1 MKIQAVRGFK
11 DWLPQDFVKYEYLIE
26 LAKDI
31 LKTYNY
37 KEIKIPI
44 LEKTELFVR
53 SIGEFTDI
61 VQKETYTF
69 QDRNKDFLT
78 LRPEA
83 TAGICRMIIEKG
95 LFVNPKPLKFFT
107 VGPMFRHERPQK
119 GRLREFFQID
129 VELFTELNPFLEAEI
144 IFLALEILKAPFSF
158 KNSNSEIYTLE
169 LNSLGCPKCRPKYK
183 EELLKFL
190 EKNKENLCETC
201 KSRLKRNPLRILD
214 CKIETCKKIVAKSP
228 IITEYLCEDCKNH
241 FKNLKEI
248 FDFMKIKYIE
258 NPRLVRGLDYYVR
271 TIFEIKAKGLG
282 AQDTVAAGG
291 RYDYLLE
298 ELGGQHLPAIGFAIG
313 LERWAISIF
322 GDEENKGILNLDN
335 ILDRLNPDIFIVL
348 LGKKFLI
355 KGFQLAAL
363 LRKEDLRCE
372 VTYEEKSLK
381 SQLKNADKLSAK
393 YSLILGEEEW
403 EKGSVILKNM
413 RKSVQENI
421 DFKNLEDLAKKISKK
436 VKNET

>member
-11 DWLPQDFVKYEYLIE
+11 DWLPEDFVKYEYLIE

-95 LFVNPKPLKFFT
+95 LFVSPKPLKFFT
-107 VGPMFRHERPQK
+107 IGPMFRHERPQK

-144 IFLALEILKAPFSF
+144 IFLALEILKAPLTF
-158 KNSNSEIYTLE
+158 KNSKSEIYTLE
-169 LNSLGCPKCRPKYK
+169 LNSLGCLKCRPKYK

-214 CKIETCKKIVAKSP
+214 CKIETCKEIIAKSP
-228 IITEYLCEDCKNH
+228 VITEYLCEDCKKH

-248 FDFMKIKYIE
+248 LDFMKIKYVE

-298 ELGGQHLPAIGFAIG
+298 ELGGQHLPATGFAIG

-322 GDEENKGILNLDN
+322 GDEENKGILDLDN

-348 LGKKFLI
+348 LEKKFLI
-355 KGFQLAAL
+355 KGFRLAAL
-363 LRKEDLRCE
+363 LRKENLRCE

-381 SQLKNADKLSAK
+381 AQLKNADKLSAK

-403 EKGSVILKNM
+403 EKRSVILKDM
-413 RKSVQENI
+413 RKGVQKNI
-421 DFKNLEDLAKKISKK
+421 DFKNLEDLAKKISEK

>member
-1 MKIQAVRGFK
+1 
-11 DWLPQDFVKYEYLIE
+11 
-26 LAKDI
+26 
-31 LKTYNY
+31 
-37 KEIKIPI
+37 
-44 LEKTELFVR
+44 
-53 SIGEFTDI
+53 
-61 VQKETYTF
+61 
-69 QDRNKDFLT
+69 
-78 LRPEA
+78 
-83 TAGICRMIIEKG
+83 
-95 LFVNPKPLKFFT
+95 
-107 VGPMFRHERPQK
+107 
-119 GRLREFFQID
+119 
-129 VELFTELNPFLEAEI
+129 
-144 IFLALEILKAPFSF
+144 
-158 KNSNSEIYTLE
+158 
-169 LNSLGCPKCRPKYK
+169 
-183 EELLKFL
+183 
-190 EKNKENLCETC
+190 
-201 KSRLKRNPLRILD
+201 
-214 CKIETCKKIVAKSP
+214 
-228 IITEYLCEDCKNH
+228 
-241 FKNLKEI
+241 
-248 FDFMKIKYIE
+248 
-258 NPRLVRGLDYYVR
+258 VR

-322 GDEENKGILNLDN
+322 GDEENKGILDLDN

-413 RKSVQENI
+413 RKGVQENI